1 MNKKLIVSQEDVKY
15 KNGRMSLLIIV
26 ICSAL
31 NIILPVL
38 LGSYFLFSAYI
49 PMYVADLGY
58 YMYVESG
65 EMLLWIIGI
74 IIGFITLVPYVL
86 CFIFSKKKVGWMID
100 ALVMLGLDTLFF
112 IPDFIFFM
120 ANGEL
125 SALLDLA
132 FHIYALVTLIMGV
145 VAGTKAEKQA
155 RPEFETSA
163 ADVGVDVNVN
173 DSLEGD
179 TSSPFT
185 RTLILVRP
193 KAYAACAVK
202 FVFFVNG
209 SDVCTLKN
217 GETSTLTVTGNSFEL
232 SAAMANG
239 LGSTTVTV
247 PAGTADISYTLV
259 VKMGMTAANIS
270 LIPTPMK

>member
-86 CFIFSKKKVGWMID
+86 CFIFSKK
-100 ALVMLGLDTLFF
+100 
-112 IPDFIFFM
+112 
-120 ANGEL
+120 
-125 SALLDLA
+125 
-132 FHIYALVTLIMGV
+132 
-145 VAGTKAEKQA
+145 
-155 RPEFETSA
+155 
-163 ADVGVDVNVN
+163 
-173 DSLEGD
+173 
-179 TSSPFT
+179 
-185 RTLILVRP
+185 
-193 KAYAACAVK
+193 
-202 FVFFVNG
+202 
-209 SDVCTLKN
+209 
-217 GETSTLTVTGNSFEL
+217 
-232 SAAMANG
+232 
-239 LGSTTVTV
+239 
-247 PAGTADISYTLV
+247 
-259 VKMGMTAANIS
+259 
-270 LIPTPMK
+270 